1 MSRIVIYN
9 QQMLDVAIEDLK
21 KSFEKN
27 KRLNLFYEKAS
38 KERTLKQVG
47 FTFAALINGI
57 TDYLQ
62 DCGFVLDNE
71 DVRYALY
78 DQVSQVVP
86 EMIVDKQIFNGKPR
100 IKHISE
106 MDRELMSKFID
117 GIFNILDTNPLY
129 AGIKLHPSVYMNF
142 LWHLDMEEIKN
153 AEKQDVPQFEKKYLE
168 YIRTRPCLICGIQH
182 CSEAHHIKD
191 MELCGISQ
199 KSADVF
205 AIPLCHNCHMKIAHG
220 TGFKES
226 LKWLPYDIK
235 TVCKILYFRWKNG
248 IRML

>member
-129 AGIKLHPSVYMNF
+129 AGIKLHPSIYYNY
-142 LWHLDMEEIKN
+142 LWHLDPEEVKIAQKIELP
-153 AEKQDVPQFEKKYLE
+153 EKCPEYLN
-168 YIRTRPCLICGIQH
+168 YIRTLPCICCGIQH
-182 CSEAHHIKD
+182 RSQAHHTKTGERIGMAIKTED
-191 MELCGISQ
+191 
-199 KSADVF
+199 AR
-205 AIPLCHNCHMKIAHG
+205 AIPLCPNCHLSIAHG
-220 TGFKES
+220 IGWKEAM
-226 LKWLPYDIK
+226 KWLPYDFD
-235 TVCKILYFRWKNG
+235 TFTRLCYLRWKNKG
-248 IRML
+248 GM